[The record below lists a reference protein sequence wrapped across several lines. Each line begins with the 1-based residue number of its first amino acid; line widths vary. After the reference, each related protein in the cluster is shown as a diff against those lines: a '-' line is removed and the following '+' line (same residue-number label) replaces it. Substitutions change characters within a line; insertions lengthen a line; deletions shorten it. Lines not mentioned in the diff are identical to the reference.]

1 ISNPTSR
8 PTESA
13 EVLYAIIGRD
23 VENSLERRRS
33 VRPEHLRRIED
44 LRDQGRLVLAG
55 PFPAID
61 SDDPGDAGFS
71 GSLIVAEFATLA
83 EARAWADADP
93 YVSAGVFAEVTVK
106 PFKKV

>member
-1 ISNPTSR
+1 M
-8 PTESA
+8 
-13 EVLYAIIGRD
+13 LYAIIGRD

-106 PFKKV
+106 PFKKVLP